1 MNINCKKSAIQS
13 LELALDTVLEQPIDC
28 DALLPEFCPDIVRV
42 LKCAVK
48 PGLSG
53 VEQRGKSLELSGL
66 AEINVYYISTAGSIN
81 CATYKVPFS
90 KTYDIKTEM
99 PICASVIN
107 TFTPFASCRAVNQRR
122 LDIRAA
128 IGISIQLLTG
138 KDELV
143 VSEVD
148 MENLHILE
156 QGIQLSK
163 LSDEISTEI
172 RISEDLEQSETK
184 PAVKDILRTALST
197 EISSVN
203 RDLSG
208 LTVKGDAELV
218 VFYRADD
225 GSYDTLEYSF
235 PFSSVIPANTE
246 NIDELY
252 VSDRVLMYSCE
263 LKDDDSGLLE
273 VDAAIELTLTLEQKS
288 EVSVC
293 ADAFSTKNTCKLNH
307 IHTGY
312 CTQCQNIAERVH
324 SSQAVPCD
332 EKISELVHYWHEP
345 MGISSTSRDSI
356 TTLSMSLNI
365 CIEVSV
371 CADAFSTKNTCK
383 LNHIHTGYCTQ
394 CQNIAERVHSSQ
406 AVPCDEKISEL
417 VHYWHEPMGISS
429 TSRDSITTLSM
440 SLNICMIYV
449 NEDGELLYTEKRLTV
464 DTDVNLMDCQRF
476 VMPQARVYS
485 CKASAKNSELLVE
498 LDVNFTC
505 KVFYQGS
512 VSLVSD
518 IDLDES
524 APIENPPARGLY
536 IYRPDDGEKLWD
548 IAKLYRTAPEM
559 LAEENSDTEQGFVI
573 IPVV

>member
-365 CIEVSV
+365 C
-371 CADAFSTKNTCK
+371 
-383 LNHIHTGYCTQ
+383 
-394 CQNIAERVHSSQ
+394 
-406 AVPCDEKISEL
+406 
-417 VHYWHEPMGISS
+417 
-429 TSRDSITTLSM
+429 
-440 SLNICMIYV
+440 MIYV